1 MSAVKRYRIDSF
13 LGYDPNG
20 PYSSWEEEEDADGD
34 YVKASD
40 YDAALALLREC
51 YRELNEPDQA
61 DLCARIDAITTPK
74 E

>member
-1 MSAVKRYRIDSF
+1 MSDVKRYRMKF
-13 LGYDPNG
+13 GGYDG
-20 PYSSWEEEEDADGD
+20 WADMVEDEDGGF
-34 YVKASD
+34 VESSD

-61 DLCARIDAITTPK
+61 DLCARIDALTTPK